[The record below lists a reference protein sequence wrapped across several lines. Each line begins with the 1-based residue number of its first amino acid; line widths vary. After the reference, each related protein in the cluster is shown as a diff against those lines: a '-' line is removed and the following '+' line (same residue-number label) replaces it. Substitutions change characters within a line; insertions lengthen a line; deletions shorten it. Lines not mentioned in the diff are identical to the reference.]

1 MADPLAQLTD
11 LTALQLDRAMAELS
25 ATAAK
30 VTALEHQIADL
41 RSRLSQL
48 PGLDPETGLN
58 PALSSGHFDQWQK
71 QARTRLGQLNIQLAQ
86 ARAAHEERLA
96 DTRLAFGRN
105 AALEAIQAKKAAEA
119 RDMQRRRVEHQ

>member
-1 MADPLAQLTD
+1 MADPLSQLTD

-30 VTALEHQIADL
+30 VAALEHQIADL

-86 ARAAHEERLA
+86 ARAAHEERMA

-105 AALEAIQAKKAAEA
+105 AALVAIQAKKAAEA
-119 RDMQRRRVEHQ
+119 RDLRRRRVEHQ